1 MGWQEITAI
10 AAVIIGSFSCYFV
23 VRKWFNVEEKDEKLL
38 FAFCMAF
45 WPEFFFMLLIMS
57 CIRFVKKLIKRGK
70 K

>member
-1 MGWQEITAI
+1 MGWQEIIAI

-57 CIRFVKKLIKRGK
+57 CIKFIKKLIKRGK

>member
-38 FAFCMAF
+38 FTVCMAF
-45 WPEFFFMLLIMS
+45 
-57 CIRFVKKLIKRGK
+57 
-70 K
+70 